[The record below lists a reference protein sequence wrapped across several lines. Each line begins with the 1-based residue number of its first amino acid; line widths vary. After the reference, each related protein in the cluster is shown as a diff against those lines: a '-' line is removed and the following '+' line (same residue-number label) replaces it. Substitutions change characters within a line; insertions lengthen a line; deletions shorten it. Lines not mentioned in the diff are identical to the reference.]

1 MTLIETSCSF
11 CHKKYLRLKRRVNEA
26 KKFRWKQ
33 YCSPKCLSLGR
44 NKQKTLKCGNPKCQ
58 KTFKKI
64 PSEITPSGIC
74 FCSRTCSAIFNNPK
88 SPKRRP
94 KIRICP
100 ICKKKF
106 TGKRKYC
113 SRSCQPKPLKLPE
126 KQIIKDIK
134 EFYKDNGRIPVKR
147 EYYHYKAA
155 RLRFGTWNKAIEA
168 AGFNPHSVLFAKKYV
183 ANDGHQ
189 CDSLSEKII
198 DDWLTS
204 KKIIHQKNVY
214 YLDSKYTA
222 DFKVNDI
229 FIEFF
234 GLCGV
239 RKYDKNLTRKLKF
252 IKNNQFKIIKIY
264 PQDIFPKF
272 RIHYLLDNLIKL
284 KNE

>member
-1 MTLIETSCSF
+1 MTLIEIRCSF
-11 CHKKYLRLKRRVNEA
+11 CHKKYLRSKQRVNEA

-44 NKQKTLKCGNPKCQ
+44 NKQKTFKCGNPKCH
-58 KTFKKI
+58 KTFKRQPGEI
-64 PSEITPSGIC
+64 PSSGIC
-74 FCSRTCSAIFNNPK
+74 FCSNSCAAIVNNSK
-88 SPKRRP
+88 SPKRQP
-94 KIRICP
+94 KERTCP
-100 ICKKKF
+100 TCNKKF
-106 TGKRKYC
+106 FGQNKYC
-113 SRSCQPKPLKLPE
+113 LRTCQPKPQKITK
-126 KQIIKDIK
+126 KQITKEIK
-134 EFYKDNGRIPVKR
+134 EFYKNNGRIPLKR
-147 EYYHYKAA
+147 ESQHYIAA

-168 AGFNPHSVLFAKKYV
+168 AGFKPHLVLFAKKYV

-204 KKIIHQKNVY
+204 KRIIHQKNAY
-214 YLDSKYTA
+214 YLNSKYNA

-252 IKNNQFKIIKIY
+252 IKNNKFKIIKIY
-264 PQDIFPKF
+264 PQDIFPKS
-272 RIHYLLDNLIKL
+272 RIHYLLNNLINLENK
-284 KNE
+284 